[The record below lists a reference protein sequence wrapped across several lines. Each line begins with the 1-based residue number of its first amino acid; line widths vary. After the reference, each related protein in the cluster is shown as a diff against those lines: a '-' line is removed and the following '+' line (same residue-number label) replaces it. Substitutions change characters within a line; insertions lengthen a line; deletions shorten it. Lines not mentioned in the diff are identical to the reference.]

1 MTANDPTSLSPTSTT
16 DARAFTYAGASQP
29 VSRVIPV
36 ESPINIIYGNQPF
49 AVMMAT
55 PQDIEDFC
63 VGFSLTEGIIDG
75 PADIR
80 TIEIE
85 ANDKAVL
92 ARLGIAGDKMQR
104 LLARSRNMM
113 GRTGCGLCGIEDL
126 AQLKRDQSA
135 RPVLAVAAS
144 VSAAAIS
151 RALQKLETM
160 QPLNALTH
168 AVHAAAFA
176 DAAGDL
182 VLVREDVGRHNALD
196 KLAGALVRTQRDAT
210 NGFIVISSRASFEM
224 VEKAAAIGA
233 RTLVAISAPTSL
245 AIERARD
252 LGLTLIAIARHDGAI
267 AFTGELNILTGGLAA

>member
-1 MTANDPTSLSPTSTT
+1 MPTN
-16 DARAFTYAGASQP
+16 ARAFTYAGASQP
-29 VSRVIPV
+29 ITRTIPV
-36 ESPINIIYGNQPF
+36 ETPVNILYGNQPF
-49 AVMMAT
+49 AVMMAS

-63 VGFSLTEGIIDG
+63 VGFSLTEGIIDRLD
-75 PADIR
+75 DIR
-80 TIEIE
+80 AIEIE
-85 ANDKAVL
+85 TKDKAVL
-92 ARLGIAGDKMQR
+92 ARMSIAADKMQR

-126 AQLKRDQSA
+126 AQLKRDQAA
-135 RPVLAVAAS
+135 RVALDPAAP

-151 RALQKLETM
+151 RALQQLEAM

-176 DAAGDL
+176 DVAGDL

-196 KLAGALVRTQRDAT
+196 KLVGALLRKERSAAA
-210 NGFIVISSRASFEM
+210 GFVVISSRASFEM
-224 VEKAAAIGA
+224 VEKAAAVGA
-233 RTLVAISAPTSL
+233 HTLVAISAPTSL

-252 LGLTLIAIARHDGAI
+252 LALTMIAVARHDGAI